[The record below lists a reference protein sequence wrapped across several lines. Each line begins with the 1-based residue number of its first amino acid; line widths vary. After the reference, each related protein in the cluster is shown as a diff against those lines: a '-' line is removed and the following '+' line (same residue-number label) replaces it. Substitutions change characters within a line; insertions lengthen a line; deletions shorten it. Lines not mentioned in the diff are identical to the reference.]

1 VNVWDRL
8 RVLILPPVGA
18 ALVRTLG
25 RTLSIEVLGGEHV
38 APLWRGSQ
46 PLIYAIWHGQILMVP
61 FVNERLRRTCAA
73 RPVHV
78 MASRSRDGELLAR
91 FVERFGVGVARGS
104 SSRGGAAAL
113 RRLARRVRAGFDVAI
128 APDGPRGPRGE
139 AQAGVIA
146 LAALTGAPVVPV
158 AFAARS
164 AWELGSWDAFEI
176 PRPWARA
183 AMVFGA
189 PLRALGDGDRDTARK
204 DLEAALA
211 DVTTTARTAAAR
223 G

>member
-1 VNVWDRL
+1 MSVWDRL
-8 RVLILPPVGA
+8 LVLILPPAGA
-18 ALVRTLG
+18 ALVRALG

-61 FVNERLRRTCAA
+61 FVNERLRRAHAA

-91 FVERFGVGVARGS
+91 FVRRFGFGVVRGS

-113 RRLARRVRAGFDVAI
+113 RRLARRVGTGCDVAI
-128 APDGPRGPRGE
+128 TPDGPRGPRGE
-139 AQAGVIA
+139 AQPGVIA
-146 LAALTGAPVVPV
+146 LAELTEAPIVPI
-158 AFAARS
+158 AFAARP
-164 AWELGSWDAFEI
+164 AWELKSWDAFEI
-176 PRPWARA
+176 PRPWAHA

-189 PLRALGDGDRDTARK
+189 PLRTLGAGDRETARK
-204 DLEAALA
+204 NLEAALA
-211 DVTTTARTAAAR
+211 EVTTTARAAVDER
-223 G
+223 